1 LTRARA
7 AVAAFLLYGAL
18 TAAVLWPMVRDP
30 GHTFIRNDDVYGN
43 AWAMAWVVHQAVR
56 SPLHLFDANSFHP
69 RPSSFAYTEPL
80 LPIALQGAPLLLA
93 GGSPVLAHNLVL
105 LLSFPLAGLAMFLL
119 VRDRTGS
126 AVAALLAGLAWAFSA
141 YRFQHLVHV
150 QSLATQWL
158 PLAVLFLLRALDTG
172 RGRDAALAALFAL
185 LQVLSSGYYAVMT
198 ALGLVTVLVLEAPRA
213 HRAGHLRPAIVALAV
228 SALVALLVF
237 LPYGLVVSRQA
248 AELGRAI
255 LKGPGEAAHWS
266 ASLATYVRPSDEL
279 YPTAIVAALALMA
292 LAHPLPRP
300 HGAPGGRAGPGR
312 DRVLAR
318 PQPRGQR
325 VRVAVRPRAPRPWAL
340 DPAHA
345 RPPGRPRVV
354 RAGPARGRGRGG
366 AGAGRP
372 LGAGGARG
380 GRRPSRRRAP
390 SRRPAALVP
399 AASPIPASAR
409 WLASAPRGVVLELP
423 WDEDHLGDGGR
434 YLYWSTA
441 HWQPMVNG
449 WGGFFPVAAT
459 ALGVTGRHFPLGP
472 TVREMRAAG
481 VRYVV
486 VHLPAVR
493 PQQQAMLTFR
503 RAVASGPRPR
513 RRLRQRPRVRDRSGR
528 AAAEAL
534 SATGRPTP
542 GRPSRIA

>member
-1 LTRARA
+1 MTRARA

-93 GGSPVLAHNLVL
+93 GGSPVLAHNVVL

-158 PLAVLFLLRALDTG
+158 PLAVLFLLRALDAG

-292 LAHPLPRP
+292 LVTRY
-300 HGAPGGRAGPGR
+300 R
-312 DRVLAR
+312 DRTVRLGAALVLVGIVFSLGPSPEGSAFVSPYDLVRRVPGLSILRTPVRLGVLALF
-318 PQPRGQR
+318 GLDLLAG
-325 VRVAVRPRAPRPWAL
+325 VAAAAL
-340 DPAHA
+340 
-345 RPPGRPRVV
+345 
-354 RAGPARGRGRGG
+354 
-366 AGAGRP
+366 
-372 LGAGGARG
+372 ARG
-380 GRRPSRRRAP
+380 GPWAR
-390 SRRPAALVP
+390 AAL
-399 AASPIPASAR
+399 AAAAVLLAVELHPGDLRPLFRPLPPIPASAR

-459 ALGVTGRHFPLGP
+459 ALGVAGRHFPLGP

-493 PQQQAMLTFR
+493 PQQQAMLTSDEPLPPGLALAADFGSDR
-503 RAVASGPRPR
+503 VYEIDPAGPPPKR
-513 RRLRQRPRVRDRSGR
+513 
-528 AAAEAL
+528 
-534 SATGRPTP
+534 
-542 GRPSRIA
+542 